1 MWKKQLIA
9 TKRGC
14 FEVFVAGE
22 GKPLCVTHL
31 YSEFDERGHLF
42 ANMFVPHYETYLV
55 NLRGCGQSDD
65 QTELYTYAMD
75 QTVLDLEAIRE
86 ALGFEMW
93 TFAGHSTGGM
103 LALAYAVQTPASLTQ
118 IVAGGL
124 CASNA
129 YMYNPKSIY
138 CKENPNNARIKEI
151 LAMLADP
158 KSSRE
163 MRQAGSKEWALMSLY
178 DAKSY
183 EKLTS
188 RPNSGKTVS
197 KRLDYFSYKELP
209 TFDLHPKLPFVQ
221 TKAAIY
227 GGLYD
232 AQCPYEHGVEAAKLM
247 PNAVLTTFEKSN
259 HNPFVEEEEAFL
271 QFVATL

>member
-1 MWKKQLIA
+1 MWKQQLIE
-9 TKRGC
+9 TTRGI
-14 FEVFVAGE
+14 FEVFVAGQGE
-22 GKPLCVTHL
+22 PLAVTHL
-31 YSEFDERGHLF
+31 YSEFDERGNLF
-42 ANMFVPHYETYLV
+42 ANAFVPHYETYLI
-55 NLRGCGQSDD
+55 NLRGCGQSDGP
-65 QTELYTYAMD
+65 TARYTYAMD
-75 QTVLDLEAIRE
+75 ETVFDLEAIRE

-103 LALAYAVQTPASLTQ
+103 LALAYATQCPKSLTQ

-138 CKENPNNARIKEI
+138 CKENPNNVRIKEI

-158 KSSRE
+158 TSSRE

-197 KRLDYFSYKELP
+197 KRLDYFSYEELP
-209 TFDLHPKLPFVQ
+209 TFDLRPLLPSVQ

-227 GGLYD
+227 GGRYD
-232 AQCPYEHGVEAAKLM
+232 AQCPYEYAVEAATLM